1 MKYNEL
7 PVHTEWQFRGDAKEL
22 YDENLATYH
31 ELERVCMFGEASC
44 GGKVVI
50 KRMRP
55 NGRSRRFHIINNP
68 IRLDVAHIALF
79 CDSGHLGFGYR
90 SEGGGIIEIYGD

>member
-7 PVHTEWQFRGDAKEL
+7 PVHTEWQFRSDAKEL
-22 YDENLATYH
+22 YDENLATYRK
-31 ELERVCMFGEASC
+31 LESVCMFGEASC

-50 KRMRP
+50 KRMRS
-55 NGRSRRFHIINNP
+55 NGRSKRFHIINNP

-79 CDSGHLGFGYR
+79 CDNGHLGMGYR
-90 SEGGGIIEIYGD
+90 SEGGGIIEIYTD